1 MTHSTTILPR
11 RAVLAGTLATS
22 GAVALSACASGFGG
36 FSFVDAVQRLLF
48 LSSERAFDRM
58 TSSGGF
64 WDQQVAQLGLGQFLG
79 GRGDVLSRI
88 LTSALFKNRLENAF
102 GDIAWDAS
110 RRAAP
115 VVADTI
121 RTIGYQNAVDLIRGG
136 PTGATS
142 FLRTNMGSRLIDV
155 MAPDV
160 GSALRVASDP
170 LVGELLSA
178 LAGVNTAT
186 VATGFADKIDDV
198 IWDQIGLE
206 EAAIRRDP
214 RSTNDP
220 VLISVLAGA
229 DAF

>member
-1 MTHSTTILPR
+1 MPDTTTTIPR
-11 RAVLAGTLATS
+11 RAFLAGSAAS
-22 GAVALSACASGFGG
+22 GVLALSACASGFGG

-136 PTGATS
+136 PTSATS

-220 VLISVLAGA
+220 MLISVLAGA

>member
-1 MTHSTTILPR
+1 MTYSTMILPR
-11 RAVLAGTLATS
+11 RAFLAGTLATS

-136 PTGATS
+136 PTSATS

-178 LAGVNTAT
+178 LAGVNTTT